1 MYQLEET
8 FYFYLL
14 ASIPILLVAFLW
26 LQWWKKRAQ
35 NQFASAEA
43 LKILA
48 PAKSKSKPVLK
59 LLMVCLAIALWV
71 IALVNPRI
79 GTTTEQVKREGIDI
93 VFALDVSKSMLAED
107 IAPNRLEKS
116 KQLVSQLLNQLAG
129 DRVGVVGYAGSA
141 FPQVPITTDYAAVR
155 MFLNAMNTDMVSS
168 QGTAIAEAI
177 TMATSFFREEDQT
190 NKVIVIISDGE
201 DHQGNIEAAVAAVQE
216 KGIKIIT
223 VGVGTPA
230 GAPIPI
236 KRNGVLDYY
245 QRDQNGERVI
255 TRMDDT
261 ILTAMAEQTGG
272 IYIAGQVT
280 SQVVENIQEYI
291 NTLDKTEFESV
302 QYADFK
308 SYFQWFL
315 AGSLLF
321 LFLDI
326 FLLER
331 KTKWIER
338 LDLFNEKK
346 SE

>member
-14 ASIPILLVAFLW
+14 AIIPLLLVAFLW
-26 LQWWKKRAQ
+26 LRWWKKRAQ

-48 PAKSKSKPVLK
+48 PTKSKSKPALK
-59 LLMVCLAIALWV
+59 LLLVCLGIALWV
-71 IALVNPRI
+71 IALVNPKI

-116 KQLVSQLLNQLAG
+116 KQLVSQLLNHLSG
-129 DRVGVVGYAGSA
+129 DRVGVIGYAGSA

-201 DHQGNIEAAVAAVQE
+201 DHQGDIEAAVAEVQA

-223 VGVGTPA
+223 VGVGTS
-230 GAPIPI
+230 GGGPIPI
-236 KRNGVLDYY
+236 KRNGVLESYL
-245 QRDQNGERVI
+245 RDQNGERVI
-255 TRMDDT
+255 TRMDDA

-272 IYIAGQVT
+272 VYIPGQVT
-280 SQVVENIQEYI
+280 AQVVEAIQEYV
-291 NTLDKTEFESV
+291 NTLDKTEFEAV
-302 QYADFK
+302 QFADFK

-315 AGSLLF
+315 AGSLLL